1 MGLNLLLPFITAN
14 NLFLIFFILCGD
26 TSSVDE
32 LDETTTTTSQPIE
45 EIKETEPELY
55 VMLMWHQHQPFYT
68 KNDDGYYTQ

>member
-1 MGLNLLLPFITAN
+1 MKKFIV
-14 NLFLIFFILCGD
+14 LFLIFFIFCGD

-55 VMLMWHQHQPFYT
+55 VMLMWHHINLF
-68 KNDDGYYTQ
+68 TQKMMMVITPDLG